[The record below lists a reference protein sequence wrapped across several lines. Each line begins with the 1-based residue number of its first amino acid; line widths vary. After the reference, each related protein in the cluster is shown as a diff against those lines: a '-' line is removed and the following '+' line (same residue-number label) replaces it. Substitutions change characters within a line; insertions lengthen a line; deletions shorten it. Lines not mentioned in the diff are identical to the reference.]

1 MDGSFKDIE
10 IQEINLRCVEFWN
23 PSLDL
28 SKYFGLILFPVR
40 IDTIWSNMYSSLIIE
55 PTFE

>member
-23 PSLDL
+23 PSLAL
-28 SKYFGLILFPVR
+28 SKYFG
-40 IDTIWSNMYSSLIIE
+40 
-55 PTFE
+55 